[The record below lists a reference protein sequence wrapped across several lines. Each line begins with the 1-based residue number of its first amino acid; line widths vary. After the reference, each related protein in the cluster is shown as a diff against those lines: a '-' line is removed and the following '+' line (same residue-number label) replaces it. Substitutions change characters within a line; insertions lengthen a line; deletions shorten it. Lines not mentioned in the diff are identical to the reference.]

1 MPFETLSNAPKR
13 IAVIGGGIS
22 GMGAAH
28 FLSKSHRVTLFEAEK
43 RLGGHARTVM
53 AGKNGDQP
61 VDTGFIVYNETNYP
75 HLTHLFSELDVPV
88 VESDMSFGASF
99 QGGALE
105 YALHGVDTIFA
116 QRKNLVSPK
125 FLKMIRDIQKFN
137 ARAFDAAD
145 DPNISIGDLIAK
157 MGLGDWFRDYYLL
170 PFTGAIWST
179 PKARMMQ
186 FPAQAMIR
194 FMKNHALLDFEGQ
207 HQWYTVEGGSVR
219 YVDKLGSK
227 IVQQGGDVRLGA
239 AVQSVKRA
247 GGFVE
252 IKTFGGLTETF
263 DEVVFACH
271 SDQALGM
278 LSDASDYETRQLA
291 AIRYQPNEAVLHAD
305 HTMMPKR
312 KKCWASWVYC
322 EDAEKTSE
330 KIDLTYWMNSLQPI
344 PKDDPLFV
352 TLNST
357 RRIDDDLIY
366 DTKTF
371 HHPVFDGA
379 ALKAQA
385 ALRKT
390 NGANCTWFCGA
401 WMKNG
406 FHEDGLSSA
415 YDVSISLHTA
425 SLAVA
430 AE

>member
-22 GMGAAH
+22 CMGAAH

-137 ARAFDAAD
+137 AKAFDAAD

-227 IVQQGGDVRLGA
+227 ICLLY
-239 AVQSVKRA
+239 
-247 GGFVE
+247 
-252 IKTFGGLTETF
+252 T
-263 DEVVFACH
+263 
-271 SDQALGM
+271 
-278 LSDASDYETRQLA
+278 SDA
-291 AIRYQPNEAVLHAD
+291 AD
-305 HTMMPKR
+305 
-312 KKCWASWVYC
+312 
-322 EDAEKTSE
+322 E
-330 KIDLTYWMNSLQPI
+330 
-344 PKDDPLFV
+344 
-352 TLNST
+352 
-357 RRIDDDLIY
+357 
-366 DTKTF
+366 
-371 HHPVFDGA
+371 
-379 ALKAQA
+379 
-385 ALRKT
+385 
-390 NGANCTWFCGA
+390 
-401 WMKNG
+401 
-406 FHEDGLSSA
+406 
-415 YDVSISLHTA
+415 
-425 SLAVA
+425 
-430 AE
+430 